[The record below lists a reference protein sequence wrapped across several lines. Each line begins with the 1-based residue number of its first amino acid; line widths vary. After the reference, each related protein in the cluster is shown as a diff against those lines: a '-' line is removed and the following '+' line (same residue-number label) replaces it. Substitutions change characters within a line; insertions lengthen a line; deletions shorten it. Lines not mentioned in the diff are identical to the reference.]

1 MKNLILIFATVI
13 SFTTASFA
21 SNIGDGTLAIVKTA
35 SITLTLEDEGQKE
48 FIVSSVFEAE
58 NDNIAMVFG
67 NDVSMI
73 QVFNKEGE
81 LEMMFPV
88 GSKEVNLGMS
98 LFSEGNYRMGFMVEG
113 ISEVQYTNLQIK

>member
-1 MKNLILIFATVI
+1 MKNLILIIATVL

-21 SNIGDGTLAIVKTA
+21 SNIGDGSLAIVKTA
-35 SITLTLEDEGQKE
+35 SVTLTLEDEGQKE

-67 NDVSMI
+67 SDVAMI

-98 LFSEGNYRMGFMVEG
+98 LFSEGNYKMGFTVEG
-113 ISEVQYTNLQIK
+113 VSEVQYTNLQIK